1 MKTFQRFLDSLPP
14 RFSDLEQL
22 PQNFLTAWQWFDQQE
37 KKLPHGY
44 EDASAAVKAIIIS
57 MALAALNGKKVRFS
71 DFKQWRWNK
80 DINDKFY
87 QMKNN
92 LNANREK
99 GLIASTSAWLIVSQN
114 MLTIAE
120 NLMHYM
126 AKEDEVGTQYSYKQY
141 EDNLA
146 AIKIKKNY
154 PLYYGYRA
162 IGAFTKRIPKKS
174 ILYYARPQSTPP
186 ESEFCARSR
195 MKRSAPLLFRRTTIS
210 RESRGLFSGCAKAM
224 VSLCQTDNLL
234 FQPL

>member
-120 NLMHYM
+120 NLIPTNPAQALYLFQLYN
-126 AKEDEVGTQYSYKQY
+126 DEVRGTSNCIPQKTFITENWTDEAKHLCEMESDELEALIK
-141 EDNLA
+141 DKGA
-146 AIKIKKNY
+146 AEQME
-154 PLYYGYRA
+154 L
-162 IGAFTKRIPKKS
+162 TKDVW
-174 ILYYARPQSTPP
+174 
-186 ESEFCARSR
+186 
-195 MKRSAPLLFRRTTIS
+195 KRVTANHTI
-210 RESRGLFSGCAKAM
+210 
-224 VSLCQTDNLL
+224 
-234 FQPL
+234 